1 MLRKALWLGVLLLA
15 PLAVY
20 WQTVFHEFGFR
31 DDYALLREVHE
42 EPGKVL
48 RLTISNGRPVQG
60 LALDASLGALRDVT
74 DLQWVRLL
82 TVVLLAAVAA
92 VLFRALRKAGW
103 SSAEAGAIAL
113 GIALLPG
120 AQVIV
125 GWAISWPLALAL
137 LFAVLGFVV
146 VEAQLRRSGSPRLGS
161 LRIAALA
168 GGASLYF
175 LAALTYQSNA
185 LFVVVPLAALLLV
198 RGDHERLGHARW
210 VATHFAILFGSLAA
224 AYLLTQL
231 FFAEGGIPEA
241 ARMQLEP
248 NLLPKLWWFVR
259 QPLVNSVALFELRDR
274 FDTSAWFWVVAAIFG
289 AILALGFRFGAPDRS
304 HKLRWLFCLL
314 CLPFVGHAVSIIA
327 SSQAI
332 GYRTVFSVSGLMLVL
347 VVFALRSVVQVGRI
361 RPKLQYAVFAVVL
374 AFAAA
379 SAYRNAYTLIAEP
392 QNREWELF
400 QDAAQALRLDA
411 DTDVYIVRPGIDD
424 RSTEQIFDDEFGSL
438 SSDADWA
445 SKEMFKAAMR
455 ERFPDKLPAGVAF
468 SIVTG
473 AAPPASP
480 AAYDAVIDLRK
491 LRHEGDRELT
501 VAGDASP
508 AARR

>member
-1 MLRKALWLGVLLLA
+1 MLRKALWFGLLLLA

-60 LALDASLGALRDVT
+60 LALDASLSAFRDVT

-92 VLFRALRKAGW
+92 VLFRELRKAGW
-103 SSAEAGAIAL
+103 SGAESAAIAL

-137 LFAVLGFVV
+137 LLAVLGFVV
-146 VEAQLRRSGSPRLGS
+146 VEAQLRRPGSARV
-161 LRIAALA
+161 AALA
-168 GGASLYF
+168 AGALLYF

-185 LFVVVPLAALLLV
+185 LFVIVPLAALLLV
-198 RGDHERLGHARW
+198 RGDQERLSHVRW
-210 VATHFAILFGSLAA
+210 VGAHFAILFGSLAA

-361 RPKLQYAVFAVVL
+361 RPKLQYAVFGVL
-374 AFAAA
+374 LVFASV

-455 ERFPDKLPAGVAF
+455 ERFPDKLPAGAAF

-491 LRHEGDRELT
+491 LRNEGDRELT
-501 VAGDASP
+501 VAGDGGA